1 MRPVGR
7 LAVTLSR
14 RSSLIVT
21 QSHPSHI
28 PVSPPDTKSAEIL
41 FGIFTDRKKR
51 HDDTFVEILTE
62 PNTQMLLQ
70 IQYMPLSSTSRN
82 FQEKVADGT

>member
-1 MRPVGR
+1 MRRVGR

-28 PVSPPDTKSAEIL
+28 PVSTHAATKSAQIL
-41 FGIFTDRKKR
+41 FGIFTEKKISSEMFSKG
-51 HDDTFVEILTE
+51 TYQLSLSFCIFILAKNE
-62 PNTQMLLQ
+62 DINM
-70 IQYMPLSSTSRN
+70 
-82 FQEKVADGT
+82 

>member
-1 MRPVGR
+1 MRRVGR

-28 PVSPPDTKSAEIL
+28 PVSTHAATKSAQIL
-41 FGIFTDRKKR
+41 FGIFTEKNSS
-51 HDDTFVEILTE
+51 EIFSKGTY
-62 PNTQMLLQ
+62 Q
-70 IQYMPLSSTSRN
+70 LSLSFCIFILAKN
-82 FQEKVADGT
+82 EDINM